1 MKGKGKLRHKRSSCR
16 IFQRKGER
24 TLPCGQPSL
33 ISVTLETRGL
43 DREQKRELRKL
54 ASSFTRKGGK
64 FLLIRQFRMV
74 GCQAASKADVLS
86 RNAKQMMTFFF
97 LLLSKRLMRER
108 VAVLVENQL

>member
-1 MKGKGKLRHKRSSCR
+1 
-16 IFQRKGER
+16 
-24 TLPCGQPSL
+24 
-33 ISVTLETRGL
+33 
-43 DREQKRELRKL
+43 
-54 ASSFTRKGGK
+54 
-64 FLLIRQFRMV
+64 MV